1 MIAFA
6 LSSFFPAM
14 VYFND
19 IKNTPSSSENR
30 SIILLAKKLSIAVI
44 LTTIITSILF
54 PNITSTLVNSSLYS
68 IGIIDNKSHH
78 FLINGNKYQP
88 EMFPQ
93 HLWMTSTTNKI
104 EKDFFI
110 YGIRMFSTGNK
121 KLICPES
128 VGEFKRN
135 IDGRNYDLIT
145 SSGSEDSA
153 RKLKDMTD
161 ICVILNSDDAKQWD
175 TFFKINSQN

>member
-1 MIAFA
+1 MTN
-6 LSSFFPAM
+6 
-14 VYFND
+14 Y
-19 IKNTPSSSENR
+19 
-30 SIILLAKKLSIAVI
+30 
-44 LTTIITSILF
+44 
-54 PNITSTLVNSSLYS
+54 LVNSSLYS
-68 IGIIDNKSHH
+68 IGIIDNKSHY

-88 EMFPQ
+88 KMFPQ
-93 HLWMTSTTNKI
+93 NLWMTSTTNKI

-110 YGIRMFSTGNK
+110 YGIRMFSAGNK

-145 SSGSEDSA
+145 SSGGEDSA

-175 TFFKINSQN
+175 TFFKINSKN